1 MYKLFLLLK
10 RVAVPMLFVVIEVL
24 AVSYYTSATSFTRA
38 RLLTISN
45 RVTSGVEGSLRSVS
59 DYFGLKE
66 ENVVLMERLAALENE
81 LAVYRSN
88 PALEAT
94 EEVEGVEYTSPY
106 LFTTARVIKNSVF
119 GQKNFFTIDKG
130 LLDDVEGNMAL
141 LSPEGYVVG
150 YTIDCSE
157 HFSVC
162 MSVANRDFT
171 MGGKSTRSE
180 YMGSIGWLGND
191 YRRVQLTDIPY
202 YANFAEGDT
211 IVSTVS
217 YRFPPGRV
225 IGTVERFEATD
236 DRMNS
241 NVVVR
246 LAADL
251 SKLDKVLVVRYLDGE
266 EFETLHEGY

>member
-45 RVTSGVEGSLRSVS
+45 RVTSGVEGGLRSVS

-94 EEVEGVEYTSPY
+94 EEMEGVEYTSPY

>member
-81 LAVYRSN
+81 LATYRSN

-94 EEVEGVEYTSPY
+94 EEMEGVEYTSPY

>member
-81 LAVYRSN
+81 LATYRSN

-94 EEVEGVEYTSPY
+94 EEMEGVEYTSPY

-119 GQKNFFTIDKG
+119 GQKNYFTIDKG

>member
-81 LAVYRSN
+81 LATYRSN

-94 EEVEGVEYTSPY
+94 EEMEGVEYTSPY

-119 GQKNFFTIDKG
+119 GQKNYFTIDKG

-225 IGTVERFEATD
+225 IGTVERFDATD

-266 EFETLHEGY
+266 EFKTLHEGY

>member
-45 RVTSGVEGSLRSVS
+45 CVTSGVEGSLRSVS

-81 LAVYRSN
+81 LATYRSN

>member
-45 RVTSGVEGSLRSVS
+45 CVTSGVEGSLRSVS

-81 LAVYRSN
+81 LATYRSN

-119 GQKNFFTIDKG
+119 GQKNYFTIDKG

-266 EFETLHEGY
+266 EFKTLHEGY

>member
-1 MYKLFLLLK
+1 MYKVLLLLK
-10 RVAVPMLFVVIEVL
+10 RVAVPLLFVLIEVG
-24 AVSYYTSATSFTRA
+24 AISYYTTATSFTRA
-38 RLLTISN
+38 RLLSMSN
-45 RVTSGVEGSLRSVS
+45 RVTGGVEGALRGVTDYFSLRGENQLLVS
-59 DYFGLKE
+59 RIAELESQLATYE
-66 ENVVLMERLAALENE
+66 ESPYVVSL
-81 LAVYRSN
+81 
-88 PALEAT
+88 P
-94 EEVEGVEYTSPY
+94 EEEQIPY

-119 GQKNFFTIDKG
+119 GSHNYFTINKG
-130 LLDDVEGNMAL
+130 VLDDVEGNMAV
-141 LSPEGYVVG
+141 LSPEGYVLG

-162 MSVANRDFT
+162 MSVANRDFA
-171 MGGKSTRSE
+171 MGGKSTHSE
-180 YMGSIGWLGND
+180 YMGSIEWKGGD
-191 YRRVQLTDIPY
+191 YRRVKLTDIPY

-225 IGTVERFEATD
+225 IGTVESFEPSE

-251 SKLDKVLVVRYLDGE
+251 SRLDRVLVVKYMGGE
-266 EFETLHEGY
+266 EFDTLQSNYNNNN

>member
-81 LAVYRSN
+81 LATYRSN
-88 PALEAT
+88 SALEAT
-94 EEVEGVEYTSPY
+94 EEMEGVEYTSPY

>member
-45 RVTSGVEGSLRSVS
+45 RVTSGVEGRLRSVS

-81 LAVYRSN
+81 LATYRSN

-94 EEVEGVEYTSPY
+94 EEMEGVEYTSPY

-119 GQKNFFTIDKG
+119 GQKNYFTIDKG

-225 IGTVERFEATD
+225 IGTVERFDATD